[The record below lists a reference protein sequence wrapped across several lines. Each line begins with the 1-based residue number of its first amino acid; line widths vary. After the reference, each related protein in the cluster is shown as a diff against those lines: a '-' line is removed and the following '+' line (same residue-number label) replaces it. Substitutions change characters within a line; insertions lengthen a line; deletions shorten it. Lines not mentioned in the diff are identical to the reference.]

1 MYVLKAKKILTQQNQ
16 YSKLKKREKYASL
29 TDEKE
34 KKRAKA
40 RENYHLRK
48 ARAKALATP
57 PIPNRSSCDIG
68 SFLFHGGR
76 VYATKVVFFFF

>member
-1 MYVLKAKKILTQQNQ
+1 MRRTISKKKINELTEEQ
-16 YSKLKKREKYASL
+16 
-29 TDEKE
+29 KE

-57 PIPNRSSCDIG
+57 PIPDRSSCDIG